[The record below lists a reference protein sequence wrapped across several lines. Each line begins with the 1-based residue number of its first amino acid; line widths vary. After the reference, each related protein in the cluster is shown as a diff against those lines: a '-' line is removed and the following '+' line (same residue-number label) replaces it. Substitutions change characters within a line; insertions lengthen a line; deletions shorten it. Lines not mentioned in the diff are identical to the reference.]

1 MIGFDK
7 ITDIFNM
14 LSWQVK
20 QFMSDFLKADCPDC
34 MESMRRVGEY
44 DIYLLIKK
52 RGTND

>member
-1 MIGFDK
+1 MISFEK
-7 ITDIFNM
+7 ATDIFNT
-14 LSWQVK
+14 LTWQVK

-34 MESMRRVGEY
+34 LESVRHVGEY